1 MKIKNRYFTKS
12 KFKIASECPTRLFYF
27 DKPQYANQNE
37 ENPFLEALAEGGYQA
52 GELAKQYYPNGH
64 DLRALNSAEAITKT
78 KKLLLLDE
86 VVIFEAA
93 IQHNNLL
100 IRVDILTKNNNHLQ
114 LIEVKAKSI
123 DFDTEDPFLTQK
135 GFIQSE
141 WFPYLNDVAFQKY
154 VLISA
159 FPKSSITSYL
169 MLINKNVLSPTN
181 GLNQKF
187 KVIKDH
193 NNHKSIEVSSTL
205 DKEDNGKGF
214 WVDTDAQTMTLLTFA
229 AATALDILVMNGG
242 AFGTVAVSV
251 DPAAGDLISG
261 PDDTGADGGIM
272 VNTKVTAR
280 RGDYV
285 KLVTGGDE
293 GYLVSEKK
301 GIWTIA

>member
-1 MKIKNRYFTKS
+1 MTTLAVNKDRPYVQGDVGAYAM
-12 KFKIASECPTRLFYF
+12 IASDIIFVGAAVGLV
-27 DKPQYANQNE
+27 DAS
-37 ENPFLEALAEGGYQA
+37 
-52 GELAKQYYPNGH
+52 GH
-64 DLRALNSAEAITKT
+64 ARPLNSADRFAGFCR
-78 KKLLLLDE
+78 KKADNSAGS
-86 VVIFEAA
+86 AA
-93 IQHNNLL
+93 DINVE
-100 IRVDILTKNNNHLQ
+100 VDIRGVIQ
-114 LIEVKAKSI
+114 LPVTGAVITDVGQPIYASDDNAFQFSPVGGVYVGTVI
-123 DFDTEDPFLTQK
+123 RFV
-135 GFIQSE
+135 SAAVV
-141 WFPYLNDVAFQKY
+141 DVAFDALFGKDPY
-154 VLISA
+154 GGRVWETYSA
-159 FPKSSITSYL
+159 
-169 MLINKNVLSPTN
+169 
-181 GLNQKF
+181 
-187 KVIKDH
+187 
-193 NNHKSIEVSSTL
+193 SSTL
-205 DKEDNGKGF
+205 DKQDNGKGF